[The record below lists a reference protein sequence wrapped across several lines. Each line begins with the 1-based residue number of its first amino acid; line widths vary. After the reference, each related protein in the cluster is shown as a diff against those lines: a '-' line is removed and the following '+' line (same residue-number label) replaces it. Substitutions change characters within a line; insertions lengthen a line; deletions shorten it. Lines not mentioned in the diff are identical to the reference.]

1 MKNLNFRVEMFDK
14 FVAKDSRKK
23 VLLCFLNSGK

>member
-1 MKNLNFRVEMFDK
+1 MKNLDFRVDVFDE
-14 FVAKDSRKK
+14 FVAKESRKK